1 MFGASAWL
9 RSQPELPPSAFSLV
23 IVFAGACEAVS
34 SSRASPSATERS
46 VARSPVRT
54 EIEPGRNGSNKA
66 LSSRGNTYSQLPN
79 PLRRPYPTRGGE
91 LKCGAEVTD
100 QPLSGAGLPGPR
112 GPSPGPDT

>member
-9 RSQPELPPSAFSLV
+9 RSQPELPARPFSLV
-23 IVFAGACEAVS
+23 IGFAGACDAMS
-34 SSRASPSATERS
+34 SSRASPRATERS

-66 LSSRGNTYSQLPN
+66 LSSRGNTYSPLPN
-79 PLRRPYPTRGGE
+79 PRQRADPTRGGE
-91 LKCGAEVTD
+91 LKGRAEVAD